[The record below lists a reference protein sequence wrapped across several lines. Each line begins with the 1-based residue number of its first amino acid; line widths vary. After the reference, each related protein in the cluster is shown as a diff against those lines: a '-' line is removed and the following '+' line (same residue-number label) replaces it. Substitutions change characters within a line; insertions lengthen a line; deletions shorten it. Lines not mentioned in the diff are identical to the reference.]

1 MAVTS
6 VIKAIWQLLQ
16 GTTNPDVVALYN
28 NLYQK
33 LEGAKMGAHNG
44 KGTIFFVNGGADGVT
59 AGLDTNDGLTPA
71 NAFLTIAHALTLVTN
86 DNDDFIYCFNVYNQD
101 VFPIVLDNTMDSV
114 HIIGLAGP
122 TGAWPTLDGWT
133 GNTAVFTVGNENCEI
148 AGFMLGGGAAHA
160 AIEIASGANGLWV
173 HNCTF
178 GHFWCG
184 AGQDGIG
191 GGGSVFSVLIED
203 NWFYGSDGPN
213 GTLARCGIISGVGA
227 SWGEWTIRNNFFDG
241 LPGGAI
247 DLGVTLATTAIHE
260 FVIEHNIIGC
270 EDTDNLAIN
279 LGAVAHYCIVSDNK
293 AGYGKAVM
301 TENPYGDA
309 AADNHWMC
317 NQVGIVLKF
326 PDVAM

>member
-1 MAVTS
+1 
-6 VIKAIWQLLQ
+6 
-16 GTTNPDVVALYN
+16 
-28 NLYQK
+28 
-33 LEGAKMGAHNG
+33 MGAFNG
-44 KGTIFFVNGGADGVT
+44 KGSIFFVNGGADGVT

-86 DNDDFIYCFNVYNQD
+86 DNDDFVYCFNVYNQD

-160 AIEIASGANGLWV
+160 AIEVGSGANGLWV

-184 AGQDGIG
+184 AGQDGIRATA
-191 GGGSVFSVLIED
+191 GGGSVFGGLIED
-203 NWFYGSDGPN
+203 CWFYGSDGPN
-213 GTLARCGIISGVGA
+213 GTLTRYGITNLAHG
-227 SWGEWTIRNNFFDG
+227 WGEWTIRNNFFDG
-241 LPGGAI
+241 LPTQAI
-247 DLGVTLATTAIHE
+247 DLGAGGAANE

-270 EDTDNLAIN
+270 ADTDNIAIQ
-279 LGAVAHYCIVSDNK
+279 LGASAHYCIVSDNK
-293 AGYGKAVM
+293 AGHGKVVM
-301 TENPYGDA
+301 TQNPYGDA